1 MNECG
6 CVSRKLHLQKLAMG
20 QIGPMGHNLQTPT
33 MSLLVPQLKDLP
45 LSFPSKNLL
54 EITSSP
60 SERREKTVFSVNEAL
75 RVSPQILGKMLMWAV
90 LRLSE
95 TLALNLLQCWPYPP
109 QDARPQWTHWDRG
122 QSIKRLA
129 QRNEVTQRPQI
140 SSSKLR
146 LLCPR
151 SELRPWTAGESPSP
165 SWAFTPRG

>member
-95 TLALNLLQCWPYPP
+95 TLAPQPP
-109 QDARPQWTHWDRG
+109 AVLTLPAAGCQAPVDTLR
-122 QSIKRLA
+122 
-129 QRNEVTQRPQI
+129 QRPVHQKAGAEERGH
-140 SSSKLR
+140 STLPNQ
-146 LLCPR
+146 LL
-151 SELRPWTAGESPSP
+151 
-165 SWAFTPRG
+165 